1 MFENSSNNQSNQ
13 PVDDIFAETDQVA
26 ANNPV
31 YDQSGIVTRKV
42 GLSSGGAVSNLEE
55 IEEKKNKKGFLIT
68 VVIMVVIV
76 IGLLGYLAYSKFMK
90 PNNEPVETNFVQTS
104 MQQTNTNNE
113 TEGSLTTNQED
124 ENSNYSSLLTDDEG
138 EVPMGSDS
146 DDNQDNGLQD
156 NGLGDDLLNPE
167 DVFAS
172 STKPVAVDSDGDGLS
187 DEQELIHGTNP
198 NLVDSDND
206 GLTDYEEVIVYGT
219 NPLSADSDNDYL
231 TDYEEVMI
239 YKTDPLNP
247 DTDGDGYL
255 DGEEVKNGY
264 NPLGEGLLPGNEN
277 R

>member
-13 PVDDIFAETDQVA
+13 PVDDIFAETDQVV
-26 ANNPV
+26 NNPT
-31 YDQSGIVTRKV
+31 YDQSGIVARRV
-42 GLSSGGAVSNLEE
+42 GLSSGGMTPNPEE
-55 IEEKKNKKGFLIT
+55 SEEKKNKKGFLIT

-76 IGLLGYLAYSKFMK
+76 IGLLGYLAYSKFIK
-90 PNNEPVETNFVQTS
+90 PNNESVETDYQTS
-104 MQQTNTNNE
+104 TQPINQNSE
-113 TEGSLTTNQED
+113 TESSLVGNSED
-124 ENSNYSSLLTDDEG
+124 EDADYSSLLTDDEG
-138 EVPMGSDS
+138 EVPLGSGSEDNSDS
-146 DDNQDNGLQD
+146 NLE
-156 NGLGDDLLNPE
+156 DDLLNPE

-198 NLVDSDND
+198 NLIDSDND

-219 NPLSADSDNDYL
+219 NPLSADSDNDGL

-239 YKTDPLNP
+239 YKTDPLKP

-255 DGEEVKNGY
+255 DGQEVKNGY
-264 NPLGEGLLPGNEN
+264 NPLGDGVLPGNEN